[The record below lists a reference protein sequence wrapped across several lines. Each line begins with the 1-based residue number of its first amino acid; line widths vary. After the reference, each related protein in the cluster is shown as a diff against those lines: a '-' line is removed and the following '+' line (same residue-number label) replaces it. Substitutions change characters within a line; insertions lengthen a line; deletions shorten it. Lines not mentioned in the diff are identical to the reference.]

1 MKLSSRCLLLLVAVL
16 SFAAVGA
23 ALIAQYMYDLQPCAW
38 CSMQRLIYLVLG
50 VFALIGALIPGQ
62 GVGRRIAGTA
72 AALLGIAGIV
82 AAWYQHSVA
91 AQMFSCD
98 RTFADRLMIESG
110 LEEGASWLFGI
121 YASCMDA
128 TAYVFGI
135 EFALWSLGL
144 FVVLTLALIWTL
156 FKRT

>member
-1 MKLSSRCLLLLVAVL
+1 MKLSSRCLLLLVALL
-16 SFAAVGA
+16 SFAAIGA
-23 ALIAQYMYDLQPCAW
+23 ALIAQYLFDLQPCAW
-38 CSMQRLIYLVLG
+38 CSMQRLIYLVVG
-50 VFALIGALIPGQ
+50 VFALIGAGMPGQ
-62 GVGRRIAGTA
+62 GAGRRLAATA
-72 AALLGIAGIV
+72 AALLSIAGIV

-128 TAYVFGI
+128 TAYIFGI
-135 EFALWSLGL
+135 EFSLWSLGL
-144 FVVLTLALIWTL
+144 YIVLALALLWAI
-156 FKRT
+156 FKRN